1 MDIKRAEL
9 KVTITKLIELA
20 YSTDN
25 ELTMKL
31 MAKSGSTKL
40 TIDQSG
46 KATLSGAAGNLTF
59 SGSPA
64 LEQIGAK
71 IKRVSISFTRGNDNT
86 VKYTATF
93 SLEIISMSVS
103 GEFDIEALILSCSGM
118 LCRAG
123 RAIKGRH
130 QALDHEYQQIMGH

>member
-9 KVTITKLIELA
+9 KVSIAKLIELA

-25 ELTMKL
+25 ELTVKL
-31 MAKSGSTKL
+31 MAKSGNAKL
-40 TIDQSG
+40 TVDQNG

-71 IKRVSISFTRGNDNT
+71 IKRVSVSFSRGNDNA
-86 VKYTATF
+86 VKYSATF
-93 SLEIISMSVS
+93 SLAIISMSVS
-103 GEFDIEALILSCSGM
+103 GEFDIEALILSCSGL
-118 LCRAG
+118 LCRAA
-123 RAIKGRH
+123 RALKGRN
-130 QALDHEYQQIMGH
+130 QALEHEYQQIMGH